1 MPFEIEFVVKLV
13 VLVFSVAGGV
23 YTLRN
28 SINLLSLNYEHVKS
42 AVEDIKGEQKILKEC
57 DAFIKEH
64 NTRIATLVEIGAEY
78 RANDDK
84 IHSDLY
90 SHVNTLRSRVQS
102 CETCNEFIRRD
113 IEDIKKKVYK
123 K

>member
-1 MPFEIEFVVKLV
+1 MPFEIEFVIKLI

-23 YTLRN
+23 YTLKN
-28 SINLLSLNYEHVKS
+28 SINLLSVNYEYVKS
-42 AVEDIKGEQKILKEC
+42 ALEDIKGEQKALKEC
-57 DAFIKEH
+57 DASIKEH
-64 NTRIATLVEIGAEY
+64 NARIATLVEMSAEY

-90 SHVNTLRSRVQS
+90 SHVNNLRSRVQS

-113 IEDIKKKVYK
+113 IEEIKKKVYK